1 MSKSNNK
8 EESFDEIWNRNDVL
22 AKEISMF
29 EDEYSFVLEQSQL
42 YALQNLAKETEEA
55 IAKGEQETL
64 SEEVLEMTRKF
75 SEIMKEGDN
84 LPVDRDTLREQV
96 TKMQNELD
104 SRYEEQISVCNKIVE
119 YYERKKFSIN
129 WDDKNINFEMFPE
142 YIEVVEKLRLAHAK
156 STRQTL
162 VMLDT
167 EPA

>member
-1 MSKSNNK
+1 
-8 EESFDEIWNRNDVL
+8 
-22 AKEISMF
+22 
-29 EDEYSFVLEQSQL
+29 
-42 YALQNLAKETEEA
+42 
-55 IAKGEQETL
+55 
-64 SEEVLEMTRKF
+64 MTRKF